1 MSKLYFEVYEN
12 RLTVVTE
19 TLTSPLSLLALTP
32 LAVKFTEFTY
42 ECYFKLIFSVADH
55 NRFLVLLCDLGKVTF
70 TQKVHTFG
78 SGLIS
83 VRDGTSCFRRL
94 ESLK

>member
-1 MSKLYFEVYEN
+1 MSKVYFEVYEN

-70 TQKVHTFG
+70 TQQVHTFG
-78 SGLIS
+78 
-83 VRDGTSCFRRL
+83 VRADFCTGRDELLQKT
-94 ESLK
+94 